1 MLSAMPMGPR
11 EKTIPVDTWQ
21 QMCAKDRIWKSM
33 SFSTRLESQES
44 TKCKERER
52 EKELEKRDNC
62 DLVGFAAL

>member
-1 MLSAMPMGPR
+1 
-11 EKTIPVDTWQ
+11 
-21 QMCAKDRIWKSM
+21 MCAKDRIWKSM